1 MLFKE
6 ATRTKEGFL
15 KGATSSPP
23 QAEALELID
32 LKPQL
37 AAE

>member
-6 ATRTKEGFL
+6 ATRTKDAFL
-15 KGATSSPP
+15 KGAISPPP
-23 QAEALELID
+23 QAEALELIV

-37 AAE
+37 AAA